1 MATCSRRILLVVLI
15 LARSLSLEFAVEVAL
30 QPETAKPADISA
42 TTINLL
48 LPNLFNM
55 LTLLF
60 AESCL
65 T

>member
-1 MATCSRRILLVVLI
+1 VLI